1 MGNSHSE
8 RPLLASKK
16 YKFLPLGVRTSCH
29 TSPAQQQ
36 QQQHHSKM
44 GGQCHSCHFDEQTNV
59 FFTYFNLSFVTGRRD
74 IQMMA
79 FRWNPVARD
88 LRRFPLR
95 SIRRF
100 VVVKTLVGLM
110 FQQTFPE
117 HTKRKKENKSANM
130 CCRTYPTRFRADLP
144 ITVHVFHHCMLAQL
158 FPHFST

>member
-1 MGNSHSE
+1 
-8 RPLLASKK
+8 
-16 YKFLPLGVRTSCH
+16 
-29 TSPAQQQ
+29 
-36 QQQHHSKM
+36 
-44 GGQCHSCHFDEQTNV
+44 
-59 FFTYFNLSFVTGRRD
+59 
-74 IQMMA
+74 
-79 FRWNPVARD
+79 

-130 CCRTYPTRFRADLP
+130 CCRTYPIRFRADLP

>member
-1 MGNSHSE
+1 
-8 RPLLASKK
+8 
-16 YKFLPLGVRTSCH
+16 
-29 TSPAQQQ
+29 
-36 QQQHHSKM
+36 M
-44 GGQCHSCHFDEQTNV
+44 GGQCHPCHFDEQTNV

-117 HTKRKKENKSANM
+117 HHKEKEREQVSQHVLQ
-130 CCRTYPTRFRADLP
+130 DLP
-144 ITVHVFHHCMLAQL
+144 Y
-158 FPHFST
+158 PFSC